1 MVSGERCLAADDEF
15 STSNMK
21 EMIGGC
27 CVCSDERGW
36 AENPLVYCD
45 GHGCNVAVHQACY
58 GIVQV
63 PTGPWFCRKC
73 ESQERAARVRCEL
86 CPHKDGALKRTDNGG
101 WAHVVCALYIPE
113 VEFANVSTM
122 EPIVL
127 QSVPHERYNKTCYIC
142 EDQGRESKAATGA
155 CMTCNKHGCRQAFHV
170 TCAQFAGLLCEE
182 QGSDADNVKY
192 CGYCKYHHSKLRRS
206 RGRGSRSQSLSDT
219 STQCMDRPPD
229 EDKKKHKERDR
240 HKPKHKKT
248 MDMSPSLVLPNIM
261 VPDKTFNSSS
271 SGGGVNSL
279 PAPSQKRM
287 DDGTARF
294 TTANFQEVSSAL
306 SSGSSKDSL
315 AADTGK
321 VTSEAK
327 NKKNSS
333 GSHTVGQRGGRKS
346 LTSSGKPLPSAVVTM
361 ATSSTSASVST
372 GPFHQG
378 LLLTSASKTP
388 SAPSSSDFLSFSD
401 ASLRPGGGT
410 SFSSP
415 PSFSSCL
422 VKPSSEGGASE
433 GTTTLFGSLMS
444 ATTASAV
451 GGKLYENSHSLTA
464 SETTSLGGSAG
475 YKRPQPSS
483 SGPGIGAAA
492 AAGGGGGGDDGV
504 KKKKKGNWRNRFG
517 PCFTTDVKPSEP
529 APSLTL
535 AASSVANTSSTASP
549 SSSSS
554 SSTLSGRPGLVSSS
568 GLGVGVGGGG
578 GGERGL
584 GVMGVSSGIQK
595 SPSLLRNGSLQ
606 SNSGSATTGPG
617 VFSGADGSS
626 CGTGAVAVGGASSEL
641 SQQQQPT
648 PSLAPPSP
656 FTATAPLTST
666 ASTHVSGLPGSV
678 FNLAPSHMFGNRLN
692 PNSAMAAL
700 IAQSEASP
708 ADQEAGDSSVGAQG
722 FSIRASPKTTP
733 RSPIGGLQIRYDS
746 AGSLLGPGLLG
757 TGGGGGDTVPPV
769 ATSIEQLL
777 ERQWN
782 EGQSFLL
789 QQGAQGDV
797 VGMLKSLHQL
807 QEENRRLEEQI
818 KTLTMKK
825 ERLQLLS
832 AQLSVP
838 FTPSTASSD
847 VKGAHFGGTD
857 SSLPAAAQDSTS
869 CGGHSSSGSTSSLST
884 PPSVSQSPPQPQLNG
899 VANVGATPAGLGG
912 VAGLMGALGAGSA
925 LGMGGIVGALNG
937 VIQTP
942 AGTASPH
949 THTTG
954 ASTGVTLPVNNSSS
968 ATSKNSAA
976 RLGLLSEQQR
986 LILQQHQLQQLL
998 SSQHSAEQQQV
1009 LLYQLMQQQQDLQQ
1023 LQSLSSSAQIPSI
1036 PLSSAQLPI
1045 NNLLPG
1051 AQSQGQGAIAANP
1064 FLALQHAHP
1073 DTHASGAQKPRLA
1086 EKAMGVTGQEKT

>member
-127 QSVPHERYNKTCYIC
+127 QSVPHDRYNKTCYIC

-206 RGRGSRSQSLSDT
+206 RGRGSRSQSLSD
-219 STQCMDRPPD
+219 SSSHCMDIPPD
-229 EDKKKHKERDR
+229 EDKKKHKERER
-240 HKPKHKKT
+240 HKPRHKKS
-248 MDMSPSLVLPNIM
+248 MDMSPSLVLPNILI
-261 VPDKTFNSSS
+261 PDKTYNSSG
-271 SGGGVNSL
+271 SGGGVPPL
-279 PAPSQKRM
+279 PASSQKRL
-287 DDGTARF
+287 DDGAARF
-294 TTANFQEVSSAL
+294 TSANFQEVSSTL
-306 SSGSSKDSL
+306 SVGSSKDAL
-315 AADTGK
+315 TTDTGK
-321 VTSEAK
+321 AVVEVK
-327 NKKNSS
+327 NKKSSS
-333 GSHTVGQRGGRKS
+333 GGHTVGQRGGRKS
-346 LTSSGKPLPSAVVTM
+346 LTSSGKALPSAVVTM
-361 ATSSTSASVST
+361 ATSTSVST

-378 LLLTSASKTP
+378 LLLTSASKIP
-388 SAPSSSDFLSFSD
+388 SAVSSSDFLSFSD
-401 ASLRPGGGT
+401 SSLRPGGAT
-410 SFSSP
+410 TFSSP

-422 VKPSSEGGASE
+422 PKPSTEGNASE
-433 GTTTLFGSLMS
+433 GTAPLFGSLMS
-444 ATTASAV
+444 AATASAGIYN
-451 GGKLYENSHSLTA
+451 GGKLYENSHSHTTTELA
-464 SETTSLGGSAG
+464 SHGGSTG
-475 YKRPQPSS
+475 YKRPQSSS
-483 SGPGIGAAA
+483 SGPGIGGV
-492 AAGGGGGGDDGV
+492 AAGGGGEDGA
-504 KKKKKGNWRNRFG
+504 KKKKKGNWRNRYG
-517 PCFTTDVKPSEP
+517 PCFTTDVKPSE
-529 APSLTL
+529 ASPSLSL
-535 AASSVANTSSTASP
+535 PTSSTANTCSSTPSP

-554 SSTLSGRPGLVSSS
+554 STLPSRPGLVSNS
-568 GLGVGVGGGG
+568 GLVVGLSGGA
-578 GGERGL
+578 GERGL
-584 GVMGVSSGIQK
+584 GVMGVCGGIQK

-606 SNSGSATTGPG
+606 SNSGPTATGLG
-617 VFSGADGSS
+617 VFSGTDGSS
-626 CGTGAVAVGGASSEL
+626 SGSGAVTMGGTSSEM
-641 SQQQQPT
+641 SQQQQAT
-648 PSLAPPSP
+648 PSLATPSP

-666 ASTHVSGLPGSV
+666 AATHVSGLSGSV
-678 FNLAPSHMFGNRLN
+678 FNLASSHMFGNRLN
-692 PNSAMAAL
+692 SNSAMAAL

-708 ADQEAGDSSVGAQG
+708 ADQEVGDSGVGAQG
-722 FSIRASPKTTP
+722 FSVRASPKTTP

-746 AGSLLGPGLLG
+746 SGSLPGPGLLG
-757 TGGGGGDTVPPV
+757 TGGSGEMMPPV

-782 EGQSFLL
+782 EGQNFLM

-838 FTPSTASSD
+838 FTPSTTSAD
-847 VKGAHFGGTD
+847 VKGVAD
-857 SSLPAAAQDSTS
+857 SSLPVGAQDSAS
-869 CGGHSSSGSTSSLST
+869 CGGHSSGGSTSSLST

-899 VANVGATPAGLGG
+899 GTMVPGTAPVGLGG
-912 VAGLMGALGAGSA
+912 VAGLMGALGTGNSM
-925 LGMGGIVGALNG
+925 GMSGIVGALNG
-937 VIQTP
+937 VIQAPT
-942 AGTASPH
+942 GTTSPL
-949 THTTG
+949 TTG
-954 ASTGVTLPVNNSSS
+954 ITLPV
-968 ATSKNSAA
+968 NSAA
-976 RLGLLSEQQR
+976 RLGLLEQQR
-986 LILQQHQLQQLL
+986 LLLQQHQIQQLL
-998 SSQHSAEQQQV
+998 QSQPSAEQQQAF
-1009 LLYQLMQQQQDLQQ
+1009 YQLMQQQDLQQ
-1023 LQSLSSSAQIPSI
+1023 LQSQVPSI
-1036 PLSSAQLPI
+1036 PLSSTQLPI
-1045 NNLLPG
+1045 NNLLSG
-1051 AQSQGQGAIAANP
+1051 AQSKGQGTITAKP
-1064 FLALQHAHP
+1064 FLTLQHAHT
-1073 DTHASGAQKPRLA
+1073 DTHAASSTQKPRLT
-1086 EKAMGVTGQEKT
+1086 EKAVGVAGQEKT

>member
-15 STSNMK
+15 STNNMK

-206 RGRGSRSQSLSDT
+206 RGRGSRSQSLSD
-219 STQCMDRPPD
+219 SSSQCMDRPPD
-229 EDKKKHKERDR
+229 TDKKKHKERDR

-248 MDMSPSLVLPNIM
+248 PMDMSPSLVLPNIL
-261 VPDKTFNSSS
+261 VPDKTYNSSS
-271 SGGGVNSL
+271 SGGGVTSL
-279 PAPSQKRM
+279 PASSQKRL
-287 DDGTARF
+287 DDSTARF
-294 TTANFQEVSSAL
+294 TNANFQEVSSTH
-306 SSGSSKDSL
+306 SGGSSKDGL

-321 VTSEAK
+321 AASEVK
-327 NKKNSS
+327 NKKNS
-333 GSHTVGQRGGRKS
+333 GASHAVGQRGGRKS
-346 LTSSGKPLPSAVVTM
+346 LTSSGKPLPSSVVSM
-361 ATSSTSASVST
+361 VTSTTSPSAST

-388 SAPSSSDFLSFSD
+388 SAPSSSDFISFSD
-401 ASLRPGGGT
+401 SSLRPGGGT
-410 SFSSP
+410 TFSSP

-422 VKPSSEGGASE
+422 VKPNSEAGASE
-433 GTTTLFGSLMS
+433 GTSTLFGSLMS

-451 GGKLYENSHSLTA
+451 GGKLYENSHSHTA
-464 SETTSLGGSAG
+464 SDMTSLGASAG
-475 YKRPQPSS
+475 YKRAQPSS
-483 SGPGIGAAA
+483 SGPGIGGAV
-492 AAGGGGGGDDGV
+492 AAGVEDGV

-535 AASSVANTSSTASP
+535 PPSSTATTSSSTASP
-549 SSSSS
+549 STSSSS
-554 SSTLSGRPGLVSSS
+554 ALSVRPGLVSTS
-568 GLGVGVGGGG
+568 GLGICMGG
-578 GGERGL
+578 GGERSL
-584 GVMGVSSGIQK
+584 GVMGVGSGIQK

-606 SNSGSATTGPG
+606 NSSSATTVPG
-617 VFSGADGSS
+617 VFSGADGSTS
-626 CGTGAVAVGGASSEL
+626 GTGAVTVGGASSEL

-666 ASTHVSGLPGSV
+666 SSTHVSGLPGSV

-708 ADQEAGDSSVGAQG
+708 ADQEVGDGNSSSVGAQG
-722 FSIRASPKTTP
+722 FSIKASPKTTP

-746 AGSLLGPGLLG
+746 SGSLPGMGLLG
-757 TGGGGGDTVPPV
+757 AGGGGVDTLPPV

-797 VGMLKSLHQL
+797 VGMLKSLHHL

-838 FTPSTASSD
+838 FTPTTASSE
-847 VKGAHFGGTD
+847 VKGATD
-857 SSLPAAAQDSTS
+857 SSLPVTAQDSAS

-899 VANVGATPAGLGG
+899 VSTVGATPTGLGG
-912 VAGLMGALGAGSA
+912 VAGLMGSLSAGNA

-949 THTTG
+949 SHTTG
-954 ASTGVTLPVNNSSS
+954 AATGVTLPQNTSS

-986 LILQQHQLQQLL
+986 LLLQHHQLQQLL
-998 SSQHSAEQQQV
+998 SSQPSAEQQQV
-1009 LLYQLMQQQQDLQQ
+1009 LLYQLMQQQQDFQQ

-1036 PLSSAQLPI
+1036 PLSSAQLSI

-1051 AQSQGQGAIAANP
+1051 AQSQGQGTITANP
-1064 FLALQHAHP
+1064 FLALQHAHA
-1073 DTHASGAQKPRLA
+1073 DAHASGVQKPRLA
-1086 EKAMGVTGQEKT
+1086 EKAVGVTGQEKT

>member
-1 MVSGERCLAADDEF
+1 
-15 STSNMK
+15 
-21 EMIGGC
+21 
-27 CVCSDERGW
+27 
-36 AENPLVYCD
+36 
-45 GHGCNVAVHQACY
+45 
-58 GIVQV
+58 
-63 PTGPWFCRKC
+63 
-73 ESQERAARVRCEL
+73 
-86 CPHKDGALKRTDNGG
+86 
-101 WAHVVCALYIPE
+101 
-113 VEFANVSTM
+113 
-122 EPIVL
+122 
-127 QSVPHERYNKTCYIC
+127 
-142 EDQGRESKAATGA
+142 
-155 CMTCNKHGCRQAFHV
+155 
-170 TCAQFAGLLCEE
+170 
-182 QGSDADNVKY
+182 
-192 CGYCKYHHSKLRRS
+192 
-206 RGRGSRSQSLSDT
+206 
-219 STQCMDRPPD
+219 MDRPPD
-229 EDKKKHKERDR
+229 KDKKKHKERDR
-240 HKPKHKKT
+240 HKPKHKKAS
-248 MDMSPSLVLPNIM
+248 MDLSPSLVLPNIM
-261 VPDKTFNSSS
+261 VPDKSYNSSS
-271 SGGGVNSL
+271 SGGGVTSL
-279 PAPSQKRM
+279 PASSQKRL
-287 DDGTARF
+287 DDSAARF
-294 TTANFQEVSSAL
+294 TNANFQEVPSAH
-306 SSGSSKDSL
+306 SVGSSKDGL
-315 AADTGK
+315 AVDGGK
-321 VTSEAK
+321 AGSEAK
-327 NKKNSS
+327 NKKNS
-333 GSHTVGQRGGRKS
+333 GGNHPVAQRGGRKS

-361 ATSSTSASVST
+361 ATSSTSASAST

-401 ASLRPGGGT
+401 SSLRPGAGT
-410 SFSSP
+410 TFSSP

-433 GTTTLFGSLMS
+433 GTTTLFSSLMS
-444 ATTASAV
+444 ATTASGV
-451 GGKLYENSHSLTA
+451 GGKLYENSHSHTA
-464 SETTSLGGSAG
+464 NETTSLSGTAG
-475 YKRPQPSS
+475 YKRPQPSTA
-483 SGPGIGAAA
+483 GPGIGGGAA
-492 AAGGGGGGDDGV
+492 GGGDDGV
-504 KKKKKGNWRNRFG
+504 KKKKKGNWRNRYG

-535 AASSVANTSSTASP
+535 PTSSTASTTSSTASP

-554 SSTLSGRPGLVSSS
+554 SSALTGRPGSVSSS
-568 GLGVGVGGGG
+568 GGGVGVGGAG

-584 GVMGVSSGIQK
+584 GVIGVSSGIQK

-606 SNSGSATTGPG
+606 SHSGSTTTGTG
-617 VFSGADGSS
+617 VFSGADVSSSGAGS
-626 CGTGAVAVGGASSEL
+626 GAVGVASSEL

-708 ADQEAGDSSVGAQG
+708 ADQEVGDGSSGVGAQG

-733 RSPIGGLQIRYDS
+733 RSPIGGLQIRYDPS
-746 AGSLLGPGLLG
+746 GSLPGPGLGLLG
-757 TGGGGGDTVPPV
+757 AGGGGGETLPPV

-782 EGQSFLL
+782 EGQNFLL

-807 QEENRRLEEQI
+807 QVENRKLEEQI

-838 FTPSTASSD
+838 FTPTTASSD
-847 VKGAHFGGTD
+847 VKGAQLGGSD
-857 SSLPAAAQDSTS
+857 SSLPMAAQDSAS
-869 CGGHSSSGSTSSLST
+869 CGGRSSSSSTSSLST

-899 VANVGATPAGLGG
+899 VAGVGATPAGLGG
-912 VAGLMGALGAGSA
+912 VAGLMGALGAGGA

-937 VIQTP
+937 VTQTP
-942 AGTASPH
+942 TGIASPH
-949 THTTG
+949 THPS
-954 ASTGVTLPVNNSSS
+954 AAATGVTLPVN
-968 ATSKNSAA
+968 NSAA

-986 LILQQHQLQQLL
+986 LLQQHQLQQLQQLQQLL
-998 SSQHSAEQQQV
+998 SSQPSAEQQQV
-1009 LLYQLMQQQQDLQQ
+1009 LLYQVMQLQQDLQQ
-1023 LQSLSSSAQIPSI
+1023 LQSLSSSAQIPSM

-1051 AQSQGQGAIAANP
+1051 AHGQNQGQGAITANP
-1064 FLALQHAHP
+1064 FLAMQHTHPHP